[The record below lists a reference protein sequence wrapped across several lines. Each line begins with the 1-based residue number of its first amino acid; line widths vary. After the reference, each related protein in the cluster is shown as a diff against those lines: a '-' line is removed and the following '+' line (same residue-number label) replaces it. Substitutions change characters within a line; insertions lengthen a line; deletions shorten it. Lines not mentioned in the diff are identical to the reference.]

1 MPDPE
6 EPKSLKELLFET
18 VETFE
23 ELEVL
28 VWFHDRGEGSLG
40 RATLIAQQTVAPE
53 EAAEAALACLATRG
67 ILSASSADA
76 GQFLYVPS
84 SEAREAVDRIVREYR
99 ENPVQVMGLMTANA
113 IDRVRTAA
121 ARTFAESFRLRQ
133 PK

>member
-28 VWFHDRGEGSLG
+28 AWFHDRGEGSLG

-53 EAAEAALACLATRG
+53 EAA
-67 ILSASSADA
+67 DA
-76 GQFLYVPS
+76 GENSPS
-84 SEAREAVDRIVREYR
+84 QEVTRLAASGSIAPAAWTKDRIITGGVW
-99 ENPVQVMGLMTANA
+99 
-113 IDRVRTAA
+113 RVSNRRRSWRRRSCLPPPLLAA
-121 ARTFAESFRLRQ
+121 PAKGGRL
-133 PK
+133 